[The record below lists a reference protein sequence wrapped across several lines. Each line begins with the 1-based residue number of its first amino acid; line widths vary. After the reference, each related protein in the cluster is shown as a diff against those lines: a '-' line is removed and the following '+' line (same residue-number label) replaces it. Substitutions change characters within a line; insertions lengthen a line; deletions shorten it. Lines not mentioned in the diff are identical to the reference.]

1 MVRELRERGVWLARN
16 LLPHEPAIR
25 ARLSR
30 LNLGEL
36 NSDDIIQEMYTRILA
51 VPSLEA
57 IRYPRQYA
65 IQTAKSI
72 IIDHVRRSRVVT
84 ISLSGSLEQLDIP
97 DPEATAETHLEF
109 QDEIQEVMDA
119 LAQLPQRAR
128 QTLILRRV
136 EKLSRK
142 ETAQRLNISERTVE
156 DHMTKAVCLLMDVFR
171 RGGGKSRR
179 HSSMNT
185 DGAGSSKNETIKA
198 GS

>member
-1 MVRELRERGVWLARN
+1 MTRDLQERGSWLARN
-16 LLPHEPAIR
+16 VLPHEAAIR

-30 LNLGEL
+30 LYL
-36 NSDDIIQEMYTRILA
+36 NDLDIDDIIQEMYTRILA

-72 IIDHVRRSRVVT
+72 IIDHIRRSRVVT

-97 DPEATAETHLEF
+97 DPAATVEKHLEF
-109 QDEIQEVMDA
+109 LDEIQEVANA
-119 LAQLPQRAR
+119 LAQLPKRPR
-128 QTLILRRV
+128 ETLILRRV

-142 ETAQRLNISERTVE
+142 ETAHRLNISERTVE
-156 DHMTKAVCLLMDVFR
+156 DHMTRALCMLMDVFG
-171 RGGGKSRR
+171 RGGGKSKSR
-179 HSSMNT
+179 SSMT
-185 DGAGSSKNETIKA
+185 MESTGSADEVFKP

>member
-1 MVRELRERGVWLARN
+1 MTRDLQERGMWLARN
-16 LLPHEPAIR
+16 VLPHEAAIR

-30 LNLGEL
+30 LYL
-36 NSDDIIQEMYTRILA
+36 NDLDIDDIIQEMYTRILA

-65 IQTAKSI
+65 IQAAKSI

-97 DPEATAETHLEF
+97 DPAATVEKHLEF
-109 QDEIQEVMDA
+109 LDEIQEVTAA
-119 LAQLPQRAR
+119 LAQLPKRPR
-128 QTLILRRV
+128 ETLILRRV

-142 ETAQRLNISERTVE
+142 ETARRLNISERTVE
-156 DHMTKAVCLLMDVFR
+156 DHMTRALCMLMDVFG
-171 RGGGKSRR
+171 RGGGKSKSR
-179 HSSMNT
+179 SSMT
-185 DGAGSSKNETIKA
+185 TESTGSVDEALKP